1 VIDLDK
7 KYCVSC
13 GIAVTTAD
21 EFCFKCGAKIE
32 NYKELNESS
41 GNVRIIAERQTEL
54 ADQDYVIRKRRK
66 SKKSRKP
73 LLLIPL
79 ILGVI
84 IIPAIIMGSIS
95 SIRTP
100 IGTLTYDVPT
110 TGITKVDLIVDN
122 NVGSVNIVYDDSITN
137 LFESF
142 ITVRGGIKASMDDAI
157 NFEHEVVGDKVVISF
172 VDDAIFMS
180 FLNLKSLSYDIDI
193 WINPIAVV
201 DFNIETSTGSISCSL
216 DGNDNLLITEA
227 FFSSS
232 TGSVNFISGTI
243 ENTTIGDIYI
253 ESSTGSLL
261 FDFRYSTDASIT
273 DLIMDTSTG
282 SVKAYLGETMTV
294 NCTDIDLSTST
305 GSILLEYINIIQL
318 GDLDWNI
325 ATSTGSLTFVFE
337 QTIMPVINCSST
349 YDLETSTGSIT
360 VNCEIDTG
368 IGIEMNADTSTGGI
382 NLPSGGSY
390 YSSPEFSL
398 KTSQFSFT
406 LLTSTGSIT
415 ASVYN

>member
-1 VIDLDK
+1 MIDLDK
-7 KYCVSC
+7 KFCVSC
-13 GIAVTTAD
+13 GTAVTSAD
-21 EFCFKCGAKIE
+21 DFCFKCGAKIE

-54 ADQDYVIRKRRK
+54 DDQDYVIRKRRK
-66 SKKSRKP
+66 PKKNRKP

-79 ILGVI
+79 ILGAI
-84 IIPAIIMGSIS
+84 IIPLIIMGSIS

-100 IGTLTYDVPT
+100 IGTLTYDVPL
-110 TGITKVDLIVDN
+110 TGITNVDLIVDN

-142 ITVRGGIKASMDDAI
+142 ITVRGGLKATMDDAI
-157 NFEHEVVGDKVVISF
+157 NFEHEVEGDKVIISF
-172 VDDAIFMS
+172 VDEAVFWS
-180 FLNLKSLSYDIDI
+180 FLNRKSLSYEIDI

-216 DGNDNLLITEA
+216 DGNDNLLIKETS
-227 FFSSS
+227 FSSS
-232 TGSVNFISGTI
+232 LGSVSFISGTV
-243 ENTTIGDIYI
+243 ENTTIGDVYL

-261 FDFRYSTDASIT
+261 FDFQYSSAASIT
-273 DLIMDTSTG
+273 DLTMDTSTG
-282 SVKAYLGETMTV
+282 TVKAYLGETMTI
-294 NCTDIDLSTST
+294 NCTDITLSTST
-305 GSILLEYINIIQL
+305 GSVLLEYTNIIQL
-318 GDLDWNI
+318 DDLDWNI
-325 ATSTGSLTFVFE
+325 YTSTGSITFVFE
-337 QTIMPVINCSST
+337 QTILSVNNCSST

-360 VNCEIDTG
+360 VNCEINTS
-368 IGIEMNADTSTGGI
+368 IGIEMNAYTSTGGI

>member
-13 GIAVTTAD
+13 GTAVTSAD
-21 EFCFKCGAKIE
+21 SFCFKCGAKVE

-41 GNVRIIAERQTEL
+41 GNVRIIAERQYEL
-54 ADQDYVIRKRRK
+54 DNQDYVIKKRRK
-66 SKKSRKP
+66 SKKNRKL

-95 SIRTP
+95 SIRSS
-100 IGTLTYDVPT
+100 IGTLSYDVPS
-110 TGITKVDLIVDN
+110 TGITDVNLIVDN

-142 ITVRGGIKASMDDAI
+142 ITVRGGLKATMDDAI
-157 NFEHEVVGDKVVISF
+157 NFAHEVVGDKVVIF
-172 VDDAIFMS
+172 FIDDAIFTS
-180 FLNLKSLSYDIDI
+180 FLSLKSLSYEIDI

-216 DGNDNLLITEA
+216 DGNDNLLIKEVS
-227 FFSSS
+227 FSSS
-232 TGSVNFISGTI
+232 TGSVNFITGTV
-243 ENTTIGDIYI
+243 ENTTIGDVYI

-261 FDFRYSTDASIT
+261 FDFRYSIDASIT
-273 DLIMDTSTG
+273 DLTMDTSTG

-294 NCTDIDLSTST
+294 NCTDITLSTST
-305 GSILLEYINIIQL
+305 GSVFLEYTNIIQL
-318 GDLDWNI
+318 SDLDWNLD
-325 ATSTGSLTFVFE
+325 TSTGSITLDFE
-337 QTIMPVINCSST
+337 QTILPVNNCSSL
-349 YDLETSTGSIT
+349 YILETSTGSIII
-360 VNCEIDTG
+360 NCEINAD
-368 IGIEMNADTSTGGI
+368 IGIEMDAVTSTGSI
-382 NLPSGGSY
+382 NLPDGGSY

-398 KTSQFSFT
+398 KSSQFSFT
-406 LLTSTGSIT
+406 LMTSTGSIT

>member
-1 VIDLDK
+1 MIDLDK

-13 GIAVTTAD
+13 GTAVTTAD

-32 NYKELNESS
+32 NYKDLNESS

-54 ADQDYVIRKRRK
+54 DDQDYVIRKRRK

-100 IGTLTYDVPT
+100 IGTLTYVVPT
-110 TGITKVDLIVDN
+110 TGITKLDLIVDN
-122 NVGSVNIVYDDSITN
+122 NVGSVNVVYDDSITN

-305 GSILLEYINIIQL
+305 GSILVEYTNIIQL
-318 GDLDWNI
+318 DDLDWNI
-325 ATSTGSLTFVFE
+325 DTSTGSLTFVFE
-337 QTIMPVINCSST
+337 QTILPVNNCSST
-349 YDLETSTGSIT
+349 YDLETSTGSII
-360 VNCEIDTG
+360 VNCVITTG
-368 IGIEMNADTSTGGI
+368 IGIEMSADTSTGGI